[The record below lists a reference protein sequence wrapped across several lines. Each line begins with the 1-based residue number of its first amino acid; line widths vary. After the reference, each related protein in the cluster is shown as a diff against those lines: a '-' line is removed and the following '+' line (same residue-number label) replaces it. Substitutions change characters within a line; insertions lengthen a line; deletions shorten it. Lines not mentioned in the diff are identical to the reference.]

1 MNGLQLADGLL
12 ERIRAQGG
20 RYDERAYLFVLA
32 AVEYL
37 QSGLDVRRH
46 VSGGELAWA
55 CHAFA
60 VEQFGLMAET
70 VLAHWGV
77 MRTEDFGRIVYTL
90 VAVDLL
96 VTQPG
101 DRESDF
107 AGVYDFADVFRRQ
120 YSWQG
125 IPGIATG

>member
-1 MNGLQLADGLL
+1 MNGLQFSDSVMA
-12 ERIRAQGG
+12 RIRRQGG
-20 RYDERAYLFVLA
+20 QYDERAYLFVLA

-37 QSGLDVRRH
+37 QSGLEARRH
-46 VSGGELAWA
+46 VSGAELAWA

-60 VEQFGLMAET
+60 VEQFGLMAQT

-77 MRTEDFGRIVYTL
+77 TRTDDFGRIVYTL
-90 VAVDLL
+90 VDVGLL

-107 AGVYDFADVFRRQ
+107 AGVYEFADVFGGH
-120 YSWQG
+120 YDWQG
-125 IPGIATG
+125 VPKTATG